1 MFVFTLKQLKPERL
15 PPPSPTPLHTHDG
28 RHGAGHRRGRSQPP
42 GRRVK
47 HWQHRAR
54 AFLGSHRT
62 ARSTRCLLPAQ
73 FVLAVPSRLLRCCS
87 RRRRRRHRSS
97 RRRRRRCSRRRGFCG
112 GSISFRKHS
121 LSNGPTLLVY
131 LQQDIMMLLRHPAH
145 VRMHTPLCW
154 GGLLPACDTQ
164 AVISK
169 TQQQAWRQNPRF
181 LEQDT
186 RMSAT

>member
-28 RHGAGHRRGRSQPP
+28 RHGAGHRRGRPQPP

-62 ARSTRCLLPAQ
+62 ARRTRCLLPAQ
-73 FVLAVPSRLLRCCS
+73 FVLAVPSRLLRCCCCRRRRSSGS
-87 RRRRRRHRSS
+87 RRRRSGSS
-97 RRRRRRCSRRRGFCG
+97 RCSSG
-112 GSISFRKHS
+112 GSTSFRKYF

-131 LQQDIMMLLRHPAH
+131 LQQHIMMLLRHPAH

-154 GGLLPACDTQ
+154 DGPLSACETQ

>member
-28 RHGAGHRRGRSQPP
+28 RHGAGHRRGRPQPP
-42 GRRVK
+42 GRRVR

-87 RRRRRRHRSS
+87 RRRRSSSGS
-97 RRRRRRCSRRRGFCG
+97 RRR
-112 GSISFRKHS
+112 GSISFRKYF

-131 LQQDIMMLLRHPAH
+131 LQQHIMMLLRHPAH

-154 GGLLPACDTQ
+154 GGPLSACETQ